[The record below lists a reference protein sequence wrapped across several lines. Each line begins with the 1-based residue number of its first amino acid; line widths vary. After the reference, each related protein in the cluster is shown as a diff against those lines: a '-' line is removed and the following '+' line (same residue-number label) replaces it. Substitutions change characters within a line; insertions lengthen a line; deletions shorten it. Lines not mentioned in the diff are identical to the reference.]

1 MRQPKLLDNKQNG
14 KVGDELKEDIKTN
27 SKLSIISA
35 YFTIYAYK
43 ELKKELNKIDNLRFL
58 FTEPTFVS
66 EDKEV
71 SKQYYTKRT
80 SEKNIN
86 ASEFEIKL

>member
-43 ELKKELNKIDNLRFL
+43 ELLMLI
-58 FTEPTFVS
+58 
-66 EDKEV
+66 
-71 SKQYYTKRT
+71 
-80 SEKNIN
+80 
-86 ASEFEIKL
+86 